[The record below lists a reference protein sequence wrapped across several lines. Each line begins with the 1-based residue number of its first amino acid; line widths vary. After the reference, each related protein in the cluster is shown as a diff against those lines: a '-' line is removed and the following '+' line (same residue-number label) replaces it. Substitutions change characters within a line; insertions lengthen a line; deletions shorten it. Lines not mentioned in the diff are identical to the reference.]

1 MSQAPRPGTTYNCA
15 PFPGKPLKEN
25 RNVTDQWLSE
35 YGVTIG
41 VGGLILFM
49 VFIVWDLA
57 RKSNAGVFGTLI
69 LYLALAMGILG
80 FVIKTA
86 ITYLL
91 ESGMD

>member
-1 MSQAPRPGTTYNCA
+1 MPAFVAYNRG
-15 PFPGKPLKEN
+15 PFTETLERVRKPC
-25 RNVTDQWLSE
+25 NVSDQWLTE

-41 VGGLILFM
+41 VGGLIVFM

-57 RKSNAGVFGTLI
+57 KKSNAGVFGTLI
-69 LYLALAMGILG
+69 LYLALALGILG

-91 ESGMD
+91 ERGMA

>member
-1 MSQAPRPGTTYNCA
+1 MS
-15 PFPGKPLKEN
+15 
-25 RNVTDQWLSE
+25 DQWLTE
-35 YGVTIG
+35 YGTTLG

-57 RKSNAGVFGTLI
+57 RKSNAGVFGTFI
-69 LYLALAMGILG
+69 LYLALALGILG

-91 ESGMD
+91 ERGMN

>member
-1 MSQAPRPGTTYNCA
+1 MDA
-15 PFPGKPLKEN
+15 
-25 RNVTDQWLSE
+25 WLTE
-35 YGVTIG
+35 YGVNIG
-41 VGGLILFM
+41 VGALILFM

-69 LYLALAMGILG
+69 LYLALALGILG

-91 ESGMD
+91 ERNMS

>member
-1 MSQAPRPGTTYNCA
+1 MDA
-15 PFPGKPLKEN
+15 
-25 RNVTDQWLSE
+25 WLSD
-35 YGVTIG
+35 YGVTLG

-57 RKSNAGVFGTLI
+57 RKSNAGVFGTFI
-69 LYLALAMGILG
+69 LYLALGLGLLG
-80 FVIKTA
+80 FVIKAA